1 MNKYEIDPLIKEKA
15 EKLSEFILTSNKS
28 AKKHGVSD
36 FTLIAYI
43 KEHELIEY
51 KCRRCKNDGMWQKKP
66 LPLIIDRIDSVLSNN
81 TLENLRFLCPNCYV
95 QLRPKMTLFKNITK
109 TSTNRCIEC
118 NKVIRNRYIKTDLNK
133 LTKEKLEIDKQVVA
147 ERQRCNKCLEK
158 AILVIQSEP
167 VIKEI

>member
-1 MNKYEIDPLIKEKA
+1 MNKYEIDASIKEKA
-15 EKLSEFILTSNKS
+15 EKLNEFILTNNKS
-28 AKKHGVSD
+28 ATKRNTSD

-51 KCRRCKNDGMWQKKP
+51 KCRRCKNDGMWHKKP

-109 TSTNRCIEC
+109 TSTNRCIDC

-133 LTKEKLEIDKQVVA
+133 LTNETVEFGKQVVA

-158 AILVIQSEP
+158 ASLVLDTQS
-167 VIKEI
+167 IKEI

>member
-1 MNKYEIDPLIKEKA
+1 MNKYEIDASIKEKA
-15 EKLSEFILTSNKS
+15 EKLNEFILTNNKS
-28 AKKHGVSD
+28 ATKRNTSD

-51 KCRRCKNDGMWQKKP
+51 KCRRCKNDGMWHKKP
-66 LPLIIDRIDSVLSNN
+66 LPLIIDRIDNVLSNN

-109 TSTNRCIEC
+109 TSTNRCIDC

-133 LTKEKLEIDKQVVA
+133 LTNEKVEFEKQVVA

-158 AILVIQSEP
+158 ASLVLNTQS
-167 VIKEI
+167 VKEI

>member
-1 MNKYEIDPLIKEKA
+1 MNKYEIDASIKEKA
-15 EKLSEFILTSNKS
+15 DKLNEFILTNNKS
-28 AKKHGVSD
+28 ATKRNTSD

-51 KCRRCKNDGMWQKKP
+51 KCRRCKNDGMWHKKP
-66 LPLIIDRIDSVLSNN
+66 LPLIIDRIDNVLSNN

-109 TSTNRCIEC
+109 TSTNRCIDC

-133 LTKEKLEIDKQVVA
+133 LTKEKVEFEKQVVA

-158 AILVIQSEP
+158 ASLVLNTQS
-167 VIKEI
+167 VKEI

>member
-1 MNKYEIDPLIKEKA
+1 MNKYEIDASIKEKA
-15 EKLSEFILTSNKS
+15 DKLNEFILTNNKS
-28 AKKHGVSD
+28 ATKRNTSD

-51 KCRRCKNDGMWQKKP
+51 KCRRCKNDGMWHKKP
-66 LPLIIDRIDSVLSNN
+66 LPLIIDRIDNVLSNN
-81 TLENLRFLCPNCYV
+81 TLENLRFLCPNCYI

-109 TSTNRCIEC
+109 TSTNRCIDC

-133 LTKEKLEIDKQVVA
+133 LTKEKVEFEKQVVA

-158 AILVIQSEP
+158 ASLVLNTQS
-167 VIKEI
+167 VKEI

>member
-1 MNKYEIDPLIKEKA
+1 MNKYEIDASIKEKA
-15 EKLSEFILTSNKS
+15 EKLNEFILTNNKS
-28 AKKHGVSD
+28 ATKRNTSD

-51 KCRRCKNDGMWQKKP
+51 KCRRCKNDGMWHKKP
-66 LPLIIDRIDSVLSNN
+66 LPLIIDRIDNVLSNN

-109 TSTNRCIEC
+109 TSTNRCIDC

-133 LTKEKLEIDKQVVA
+133 LTKEKVEFGKQVVA

-158 AILVIQSEP
+158 ASLVLNTQG
-167 VIKEI
+167 VKEI

>member
-1 MNKYEIDPLIKEKA
+1 MNKYEIDASIKEKA
-15 EKLSEFILTSNKS
+15 KKLNEFILTNNKS
-28 AKKHGVSD
+28 ATKRNTSD

-51 KCRRCKNDGMWQKKP
+51 KCRRCKNEGMWHKKP

-133 LTKEKLEIDKQVVA
+133 LTNETVEFGKQVVA

-158 AILVIQSEP
+158 ASLVLDTQS
-167 VIKEI
+167 IKEI

>member
-1 MNKYEIDPLIKEKA
+1 MNKYEIDASIKEKA
-15 EKLSEFILTSNKS
+15 KKLNEFILTNNKS
-28 AKKHGVSD
+28 ATKRNTSD

-51 KCRRCKNDGMWQKKP
+51 KCRRCKNDGMWHKKP

-109 TSTNRCIEC
+109 TSTNRCIDC

-133 LTKEKLEIDKQVVA
+133 LTNETVEFGKQVVA

-158 AILVIQSEP
+158 ASLVLDTQS
-167 VIKEI
+167 IKEI